1 MIKKII
7 IIFSVIVLLVAGS
20 VLTLVAASG
29 IIKIPILTE
38 LLGADKPRNLIGEVE
53 PNLYKDA
60 LVKGE
65 ITLTDEA
72 DQYCLICDITY
83 EDFSPMDITISS
95 AELSSLLQ
103 ATNKNLGPLQEI
115 QIKLND
121 NNQVEMSAY
130 LDLKEY
136 GYDFSGPVYT
146 AGSIVKSESSK
157 IAIEIQKVEVG
168 ILSIPE
174 KYIKQGEEGLNVL
187 INSQL
192 EKMPDLKIDLLEISD
207 NALHF
212 KGDYPKTAS
221 VK

>member
-7 IIFSVIVLLVAGS
+7 IAIFLLLTGGI
-20 VLTLVAASG
+20 LTLVAASG
-29 IIKIPILTE
+29 FVKIPVLTA
-38 LLGADKPRNLIGEVE
+38 LLGADKPRNLIGEVD
-53 PNLYKDA
+53 PNLYKDT
-60 LVKGE
+60 LVRGE

-72 DQYCLICDITY
+72 DKYCLICDIAY

-103 ATNKNLGPLQEI
+103 ATNKNFGSLKEI
-115 QIKLND
+115 QVKLND

-136 GYDFSGPVYT
+136 GYDFSGPVYV

-157 IAIEIQKVEVG
+157 IAIGIQKVEVG

-174 KYIKQGEEGLNVL
+174 EYIRQGEEGLNTL

-192 EKMPDLKIDLLEISD
+192 SKMPDLKIDLLEISD

>member
-1 MIKKII
+1 MIIKII
-7 IIFSVIVLLVAGS
+7 IAVILLLVGGA
-20 VLTLVAASG
+20 LTLAAASG
-29 IIKIPILTE
+29 IIKIPVLTA
-38 LLGADKPRNLIGEVE
+38 LLGVDKPRNLIGEVD
-53 PNLYKDA
+53 PNLYKDT
-60 LVKGE
+60 LVRGE
-65 ITLTDEA
+65 VTLTDEV
-72 DQYCLICDITY
+72 DKYCLICDITY

-115 QIKLND
+115 QVKLND

-130 LDLKEY
+130 LDLKDY
-136 GYDFSGPVYT
+136 GYDFSGPVYA
-146 AGSIVKSESSK
+146 AGGIVKSGSSGVAVEVK
-157 IAIEIQKVEVG
+157 KVEVG

-174 KYIKQGEEGLNVL
+174 KYIKQGEEGLNIL

-192 EKMPDLKIDLLEISD
+192 EKMPDLKIDSLEISD
-207 NALHF
+207 DALHF

>member
-1 MIKKII
+1 MIKKVII
-7 IIFSVIVLLVAGS
+7 VIFLLLTGGA
-20 VLTLVAASG
+20 LTLAAASG
-29 IIKIPILTE
+29 FIKIPVLTE
-38 LLGADKPRNLIGEVE
+38 LLGADKPRNLIGEVD
-53 PNLYKDA
+53 PNLYKDT
-60 LVKGE
+60 LVRGE

-72 DQYCLICDITY
+72 DKYCLICDIAY
-83 EDFSPMDITISS
+83 ENFSPMDITISS

-103 ATNKNLGPLQEI
+103 ATNKNLGPLKEI
-115 QIKLND
+115 QVKLND

-130 LDLKEY
+130 LNLKEY
-136 GYDFSGPVYT
+136 GYDFSGPVYV
-146 AGSIVKSESSK
+146 AGNIVKSESSK

-174 KYIKQGEEGLNVL
+174 EYIRQGEEGLNVL

-192 EKMPDLKIDLLEISD
+192 EKMPDLKIDSLEISD

-212 KGDYPKTAS
+212 KGNYPKTAS

>member
-7 IIFSVIVLLVAGS
+7 IAIVLLLAGGAF
-20 VLTLVAASG
+20 TLAAASG
-29 IIKIPILTE
+29 VIKIPVLTA
-38 LLGADKPRNLIGEVE
+38 LLGADKPRNLIGEVD
-53 PNLYKDA
+53 PNLYKDT
-60 LVKGE
+60 LVRGE
-65 ITLTDEA
+65 ITLTDEV
-72 DQYCLICDITY
+72 DKYCLICDITY
-83 EDFSPMDITISS
+83 ENFSSMDITVSS
-95 AELSSLLQ
+95 AELSSLLR
-103 ATNKNLGPLQEI
+103 ATNKNLGPLHEI
-115 QIKLND
+115 QVKLND

-130 LDLKEY
+130 LDLKNY
-136 GYDFSGPVYT
+136 GYDFSGPVYV
-146 AGSIVKSESSK
+146 AGSIVKSGSSDV
-157 IAIEIQKVEVG
+157 AVEIQRVEVG

-192 EKMPDLKIDLLEISD
+192 EKMPDLKIDSLEISD

>member
-7 IIFSVIVLLVAGS
+7 IAIALLLAGG
-20 VLTLVAASG
+20 VLTLAAASG
-29 IIKIPILTE
+29 IIKIPILTA
-38 LLGADKPRNLIGEVE
+38 LLGADKPRDLIGEVD
-53 PNLYKDA
+53 PNLYKDT
-60 LVKGE
+60 LVRGE
-65 ITLTDEA
+65 ITLTDEV
-72 DQYCLICDITY
+72 DKYCLICDITY

-95 AELSSLLQ
+95 AELSSLLR
-103 ATNKNLGPLQEI
+103 ATNKNLGPLKEI
-115 QIKLND
+115 QVKLN
-121 NNQVEMSAY
+121 NNDQVEMSAY
-130 LDLKEY
+130 LNLKDY
-136 GYDFSGPVYT
+136 GYDFSGPVYA
-146 AGSIVKSESSK
+146 AGSIVKSGSSDV
-157 IAIEIQKVEVG
+157 AIEIQKVEVG

-174 KYIKQGEEGLNVL
+174 EYVKQGEEGLNLL

>member
-7 IIFSVIVLLVAGS
+7 IVIFLLLTGGA
-20 VLTLVAASG
+20 LTLVAASG
-29 IIKIPILTE
+29 FVKIPILTA
-38 LLGADKPRNLIGEVE
+38 LLGADKPRNLIGEVD
-53 PNLYKDA
+53 PNLYKDT
-60 LVKGE
+60 LVRGE
-65 ITLTDEA
+65 ITLTDEV
-72 DQYCLICDITY
+72 DKYCLICDIAY

-103 ATNKNLGPLQEI
+103 ATNKNLGPLKEI

-121 NNQVEMSAY
+121 NDQVEMSAY
-130 LDLKEY
+130 LNLKEY
-136 GYDFSGPVYT
+136 GYDFSGPVYV

-157 IAIEIQKVEVG
+157 IAIGIQKVEVG

-174 KYIKQGEEGLNVL
+174 EYIKQGEEGLNVL

>member
-1 MIKKII
+1 MIGKII
-7 IIFSVIVLLVAGS
+7 IAIALLLAGGA
-20 VLTLVAASG
+20 LTLAAASG
-29 IIKIPILTE
+29 IIKIPVLTA
-38 LLGADKPRNLIGEVE
+38 LLGTDKPRNLIGEVD
-53 PNLYKDA
+53 PNLYKDT
-60 LVKGE
+60 LVRGE
-65 ITLTDEA
+65 ITLTDEV
-72 DQYCLICDITY
+72 DKYCLICDITY
-83 EDFSPMDITISS
+83 EDFSPMDITVSS

-103 ATNKNLGPLQEI
+103 ATNKNLGPLNEI
-115 QIKLND
+115 QVKLND

-130 LDLKEY
+130 LNLKEY
-136 GYDFSGPVYT
+136 GYDFSGPVYA
-146 AGSIVKSESSK
+146 AGSIAKSGSSG

-174 KYIKQGEEGLNVL
+174 KYIEQGEEGLNIL